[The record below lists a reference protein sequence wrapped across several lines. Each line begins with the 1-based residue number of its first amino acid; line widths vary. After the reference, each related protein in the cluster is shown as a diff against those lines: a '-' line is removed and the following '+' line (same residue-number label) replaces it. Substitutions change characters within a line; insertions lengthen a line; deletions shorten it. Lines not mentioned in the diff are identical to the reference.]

1 MVTLPSI
8 RRISQCG
15 FEGESFTQAGANRL
29 AEQVTQ
35 GWLQV
40 VKYSSRT
47 LFVTRILKRHAD
59 SEVSAAA
66 AEWPPRPHRRLSPQ
80 WRADLQV

>member
-47 LFVTRILKRHAD
+47 LFVTRILK
-59 SEVSAAA
+59 SAQQ
-66 AEWPPRPHRRLSPQ
+66 PQ
-80 WRADLQV
+80 NGLPVLIGA